1 MPASRQATGADFPA
15 PSTLHDHYSDV
26 ALAMLWAAGYNSDQL
41 IDGQFARPTDDK
53 FFGLMIE
60 VPLPK
65 RKWA

>member
-1 MPASRQATGADFPA
+1 MW
-15 PSTLHDHYSDV
+15 
-26 ALAMLWAAGYNSDQL
+26 WAEGHNSDQL

-53 FFGLMIE
+53 FFRLMIE

>member
-1 MPASRQATGADFPA
+1 
-15 PSTLHDHYSDV
+15 
-26 ALAMLWAAGYNSDQL
+26 MLWAAGYNSDQL